1 MAVAS
6 VCLSR
11 LPQGFF
17 GGALL
22 GGIGAFAKGEAG
34 GAPFCFLFLSAF
46 GFRFSLPGRIIP
58 FAMTFSSDQ
67 AV

>member
-1 MAVAS
+1 
-6 VCLSR
+6 L
-11 LPQGFF
+11 
-17 GGALL
+17 GGGLL
-22 GGIGAFAKGEAG
+22 GGIGAFAKGDTG

-58 FAMTFSSDQ
+58 FAMTVSSDH